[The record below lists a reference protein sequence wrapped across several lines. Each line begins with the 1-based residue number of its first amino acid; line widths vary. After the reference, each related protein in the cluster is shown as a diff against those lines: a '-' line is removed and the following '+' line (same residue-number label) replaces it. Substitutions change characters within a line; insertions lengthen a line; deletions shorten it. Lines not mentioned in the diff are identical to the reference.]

1 MNKLLARQLKRHLA
15 CADDAAVE
23 HMLQSIEQ
31 SAESIADPIAAN
43 TLRHLRRLLTATD
56 DAYSQF
62 DRDVALGSRSLQIS
76 SDELTQANETL
87 RLEAATRQRAIDA
100 LWQTAGQFQLSLGLS
115 PIDEKSADLEQ
126 LSVLMGQLVDARQKA
141 EAALLAQEAQ
151 FRTLASNIPG
161 VVFRCQIDYPWGM
174 HYINDEIE
182 VLTGYTPDLF
192 LAPQPQRSYGSLIHA
207 EDLAVVETAVNAAM
221 MGGERYSV
229 EYRIS
234 DAKGAVHWV
243 YERGQVVRNAS
254 GLAESLDGMIFDV
267 TEQKYAANQL
277 RQLSAAIEASPSPV
291 LITNVRGNIEYANP
305 KFEQTF
311 GYALTDI
318 LGENPTELLSGG
330 TPTPIIHEQIMQS
343 LLVGEE
349 WRNDLRNRC
358 KDGTLMWMSV
368 SISPIR
374 DTAGQM
380 THFVAVYE
388 NIELRKEVEQELINA
403 KEAADQA
410 NRLKSDFLANMSH
423 EIRTP
428 MNAIIGMTHLT
439 LKTELSSKQRDYL
452 SKTSLAAESL
462 LHILNDILDFSKIE
476 ADRLQLEIIPFSF
489 EAIFAQ
495 IRTLHQMK
503 AEEKGLRLSLN
514 VAAECPAALL
524 GDPLRLGQVLN
535 NLVSNAIKFTQKG
548 EVSVNVELVAQL
560 EGRVRL
566 HVAVKDSGIGLSP
579 EQIKLLF
586 KPFSQADGSTT
597 RKFGGTGLGL
607 SICKR
612 LIEMMEGDVWVES
625 EANHGSTFH
634 FTLWLERSTES
645 VLGEVKSNRSQNL
658 HGVRILLVED
668 NPLNQQVANE
678 LLTGVG
684 ASVILAQ
691 HGGEA
696 LGWLSIEPCPCDV
709 ILMDLQMPVLDGHQ
723 ATRLIRTDSRF
734 NDVPIIAMTAHA
746 MSDERQRCLDMGMN
760 DYITK
765 PIQPDVLFATVA
777 KWAAQHIIDMAELD
791 VDSGYIDE
799 SIVPNIKG
807 VNTQD
812 VLHRLMGDAQ
822 LYEALFKQFLNDYRD
837 SNASLLQLLK
847 DDHKGAERLA
857 HSMKG
862 VAGTL
867 GMGGLAEAATQLET
881 ALHAKPGDAGD
892 TLQPFSDALAQ
903 MLAEVDAV
911 YGEAAKVAATQ
922 PPVNDAEIEAI
933 MARLADLLND
943 CDGDAVEVYYQLRD
957 GLMDFEDMKLL
968 DRLGNAITNEFNF
981 TSAVQLLAELQQA
994 RGQG

>member
-15 CADDAAVE
+15 CVDEQAVE
-23 HMLQSIEQ
+23 AMLQSIEQ
-31 SAESIADPIAAN
+31 TADGLENRAVAN
-43 TLRHLRRLLTATD
+43 VLLGLRKLITATD
-56 DAYSQF
+56 EAYSQF

-87 RLEAATRQRAIDA
+87 RFEAATRQRAIDA
-100 LWQTAGQFQLSLGLS
+100 LWQTARQLQLSLGL
-115 PIDEKSADLEQ
+115 PPMDEKTADLEQ
-126 LSVLMGQLVDARQKA
+126 LSVLMGQLVDARQNA

-182 VLTGYTPDLF
+182 VLTGYPSDLF
-192 LAPQPQRSYGSLIHA
+192 LAPQPSCSYGSLIYA
-207 EDLAVVETAVNAAM
+207 DDLPVVDSAVNAAM
-221 MGGERYSV
+221 AGGERYSV
-229 EYRIS
+229 EYRIV
-234 DAKGAVHWV
+234 DAKGALHWV
-243 YERGQVVRNAS
+243 YERGQVVRDAA
-254 GLAESLDGMIFDV
+254 GRAECLDGLIFDV
-267 TEQKYAANQL
+267 TEQKRAANRL

-291 LITNVRGNIEYANP
+291 LITDVKGLIEYTNP
-305 KFEQTF
+305 KFEHTF
-311 GYALTDI
+311 GYTLTEI
-318 LGENPTELLSGG
+318 LGKNPTEVLLGS
-330 TPTPIIHEQIMQS
+330 TPKPVVHEQLMQS
-343 LLVGEE
+343 LLIGEE
-349 WRNDLRNRC
+349 WRKDLRNRC

-374 DTAGQM
+374 DTAGQI

-388 NIELRKEVEQELINA
+388 NIELRKAAEQELINA

-439 LKTELSSKQRDYL
+439 LKTELSAKQRDYL

-476 ADRLQLEIIPFSF
+476 ADRLQLENIPFSF

-495 IRTLHQMK
+495 LRTLHQIK
-503 AEEKGLRLSLN
+503 AEEKGLQLSLN
-514 VAAECPAALL
+514 MAPDCPVALL

-548 EVSVNVELVAQL
+548 GVSVNVDMVAQL

-566 HVAVKDSGIGLSP
+566 HIAVKDSGIGLSP

-612 LIEMMEGDVWVES
+612 LIAMMEGDVWVES
-625 EANHGSTFH
+625 QANQGCTFH
-634 FTLWLERSTES
+634 FTLWLARSSEA
-645 VLGEVKSNRSQNL
+645 LFNEVRTSRGQHLN
-658 HGVRILLVED
+658 GVRIMLVED

-678 LLTGVG
+678 LLTGAG

-696 LGWLSIEPCPCDV
+696 LGWLSIDPLPCDI
-709 ILMDLQMPVLDGHQ
+709 ILMDLQMPVLDGHY
-723 ATRLIRTDSRF
+723 ATRLIRTDERF
-734 NDVPIIAMTAHA
+734 KDLPIIAMTAHA
-746 MSDERQRCLDMGMN
+746 MSDERQRCLDTGMN

-777 KWAAQHIIDMAELD
+777 KWAGQHIIDIAEIE
-791 VDSGYIDE
+791 VDGGYIDKG
-799 SIVPNIKG
+799 IVPSISG
-807 VNTQD
+807 VNTGD
-812 VLHRLMGDAQ
+812 VLQRLMGDAV
-822 LYEALFKQFLNDYRD
+822 LYEALFKQFLTDYSD
-837 SNASLLQLLK
+837 AYASLLELLQK
-847 DDHKGAERLA
+847 DHVSAERLA

-867 GMGGLAEAATQLET
+867 GMPVLAAAASQLET
-881 ALHAKPGDAGD
+881 ALHASPGDAGAA
-892 TLQPFSDALAQ
+892 LLPFAEALAQ
-903 MLAEVDAV
+903 MLAAVDQV
-911 YGEAAKVAATQ
+911 YGDS
-922 PPVNDAEIEAI
+922 N
-933 MARLADLLND
+933 
-943 CDGDAVEVYYQLRD
+943 LR
-957 GLMDFEDMKLL
+957 
-968 DRLGNAITNEFNF
+968 
-981 TSAVQLLAELQQA
+981 
-994 RGQG
+994 

>member
-1 MNKLLARQLKRHLA
+1 LKRHLA
-15 CADDAAVE
+15 CADDAAVA
-23 HMLQSIEQ
+23 HMLHSIEL
-31 SAESIADPIAAN
+31 SAESVADPIAAN
-43 TLRHLRRLLTATD
+43 TLRNLRRLLTATD

-87 RLEAATRQRAIDA
+87 RFEAAARQRAIDA
-100 LWQTAGQFQLSLGLS
+100 LWQTARQLQSSLGQS
-115 PIDEKSADLEQ
+115 PIDETKADLEQ
-126 LSVLMGQLVDARQKA
+126 LSVMMGQLVDARQKA

-182 VLTGYTPDLF
+182 VLTGYTPDVF
-192 LAPQPQRSYGSLIHA
+192 LTPQPSRSFGSLIYA
-207 EDLAVVETAVNAAM
+207 DDMPLVNSAVNAAM
-221 MGGERYSV
+221 AGGERYSV

-234 DAKGAVHWV
+234 DAKGAVRWV
-243 YERGQVVRNAS
+243 YERGQVVRDGA
-254 GLAESLDGMIFDV
+254 GRAACLDGMIFDV
-267 TEQKYAANQL
+267 TEQKHAATQL

-291 LITNVRGNIEYANP
+291 LITNVQGHIEYANP
-305 KFEQTF
+305 KFEHTF
-311 GYALTDI
+311 GYSLVEI
-318 LGENPTELLSGG
+318 LGKNPTEVLSGG
-330 TPTPIIHEQIMQS
+330 TPKPVIHEQIMQS
-343 LLVGEE
+343 LMEGKE
-349 WRNDLRNRC
+349 WRKDLRNRC

-388 NIELRKEVEQELINA
+388 NIELRKAAEQELINA

-439 LKTELSSKQRDYL
+439 LKTELSTKQRDYL
-452 SKTSLAAESL
+452 SKTSIAAESL

-489 EAIFAQ
+489 EAVFAQ
-495 IRTLHQMK
+495 IRTLHQIK
-503 AEEKGLRLSLN
+503 AEEKGLYLSFNL
-514 VAAECPAALL
+514 AADCATPML
-524 GDPLRLGQVLN
+524 GDPLRLGQILN

-548 EVSVNVELVAQL
+548 GVSVEVEMVAQL
-560 EGRVRL
+560 SGRVRL
-566 HVAVKDSGIGLSP
+566 HVAVKDSGIGLSHQ
-579 EQIKLLF
+579 QIKLLF

-625 EANHGSTFH
+625 EANQGSTFH
-634 FTLWLERSTES
+634 FTLWLERSTET
-645 VLGEVKSNRSQNL
+645 LLNEVKTNRSQNL

-678 LLTGVG
+678 LLTGAG

-696 LGWLSIEPCPCDV
+696 LGWMSIEPLPCDL

-723 ATRLIRTDSRF
+723 ATRLIRTDARF
-734 NDVPIIAMTAHA
+734 KDLPIIAMTAHA

-765 PIQPDVLFATVA
+765 PIQPDILFSTVA
-777 KWAAQHIIDMAELD
+777 KWAGKHIIDLTVVD

-799 SIVPNIKG
+799 SIVPSILG
-807 VNTQD
+807 VDTQD
-812 VLHRLMGDAQ
+812 VLQRLMGDAQ
-822 LYEALFKQFLNDYRD
+822 LYQALFKQFLNDYRD
-837 SNASLLQLLK
+837 SNASLLQLLQH
-847 DDHKGAERLA
+847 DHKSAERLA

-867 GMGGLAEAATQLET
+867 GMGQLAEAATHLEA
-881 ALHAKPGDAGD
+881 ALHANPGEAGH
-892 TLQPFSDALAQ
+892 TLQPFSDALSN
-903 MLAEVDAV
+903 MLAAVDAV
-911 YGEAAKVAATQ
+911 YGDSKMLELISQV
-922 PPVNDAEIEAI
+922 DEAEIAKLITE
-933 MARLADLLND
+933 LFELLNA
-943 CDGDAVEVYYQLRD
+943 CDGDSVEVYYQLRD
-957 GLMDFEDMKLL
+957 GLGGSVDVKLL
-968 DRLGNAITNEFNF
+968 DRLGNAIANEFNF
-981 TSAVQLLAELQQA
+981 SAATQYLNDIQQA

>member
-15 CADDAAVE
+15 CVDEQAVQA
-23 HMLQSIEQ
+23 MLQSIEQ
-31 SAESIADPIAAN
+31 TADGLENRAVAN
-43 TLRHLRRLLTATD
+43 VLLGLRTLITATD
-56 DAYSQF
+56 EAYSQF

-87 RLEAATRQRAIDA
+87 RQEAATRQRAIDA
-100 LWQTAGQFQLSLGLS
+100 LWQTAGQLQLSLGLP
-115 PIDEKSADLEQ
+115 PIDEKTADLEQ

-182 VLTGYTPDLF
+182 VLTGYTSDLF
-192 LAPQPQRSYGSLIHA
+192 LAPQPSCSYGSLIYA
-207 EDLAVVETAVNAAM
+207 DDLSVVDSAVSAAVA
-221 MGGERYSV
+221 GGERYSV
-229 EYRIS
+229 EYRIV
-234 DAKGAVHWV
+234 DAKGEVHWV
-243 YERGQVVRNAS
+243 YERGQVVRDAA
-254 GLAESLDGMIFDV
+254 GRAECLDGLIFDV
-267 TEQKYAANQL
+267 TEQKRAANRL

-291 LITNVRGNIEYANP
+291 LITDVKGLIEYTNP
-305 KFEQTF
+305 KFEHTF
-311 GYALTDI
+311 GYTLTEI
-318 LGENPTELLSGG
+318 LGKNPTEILLGS
-330 TPTPIIHEQIMQS
+330 TPKPVVHEQLMQS
-343 LLVGEE
+343 LLIGEE
-349 WRNDLRNRC
+349 WRKDLRNRC
-358 KDGTLMWMSV
+358 KDGTLMWMSM

-374 DTAGQM
+374 DTAGQI

-388 NIELRKEVEQELINA
+388 NIELRKAAEQELINA

-439 LKTELSSKQRDYL
+439 LKTELSAKQRDYL

-476 ADRLQLEIIPFSF
+476 ADRLQLENIPFSF

-495 IRTLHQMK
+495 LRTLHQIK
-503 AEEKGLRLSLN
+503 AEEKGLQLSLN
-514 VAAECPAALL
+514 MAPDCPVALL

-548 EVSVNVELVAQL
+548 GVSVNVDMVAQL

-566 HVAVKDSGIGLSP
+566 HIAVKDSGIGLSP

-612 LIEMMEGDVWVES
+612 LIAMMEGDVWVES
-625 EANHGSTFH
+625 QAHQGCTFH
-634 FTLWLERSTES
+634 FTLWLGRSSEA
-645 VLGEVKSNRSQNL
+645 LLNEVRTSRGQNL
-658 HGVRILLVED
+658 KGVRIMLVED

-678 LLTGVG
+678 LLIGAG

-696 LGWLSIEPCPCDV
+696 LGWLSIDPLPCDI
-709 ILMDLQMPVLDGHQ
+709 ILMDLQMPVLDGHY
-723 ATRLIRTDSRF
+723 ATRLIRTDERF
-734 NDVPIIAMTAHA
+734 KDLPIIAMTAHA
-746 MSDERQRCLDMGMN
+746 MSDERQRCLDTGMN

-765 PIQPDVLFATVA
+765 PIQLDVLFATVA
-777 KWAAQHIIDMAELD
+777 KWAGQHIIDNAELE

-799 SIVPNIKG
+799 GIVPSISG
-807 VNTQD
+807 VNTRD
-812 VLHRLMGDAQ
+812 VLQRLMGDAV
-822 LYEALFKQFLNDYRD
+822 LYEALFKQFLTDYSD
-837 SNASLLQLLK
+837 AYASLLELLQK
-847 DDHKGAERLA
+847 DHVSAERLA

-867 GMGGLAEAATQLET
+867 GMPVLADAASQLET
-881 ALHAKPGDAGD
+881 ALHASPGDAGAA
-892 TLQPFSDALAQ
+892 LLPFAEALAQ
-903 MLAEVDAV
+903 MLAAVDQV
-911 YGEAAKVAATQ
+911 YGDS
-922 PPVNDAEIEAI
+922 N
-933 MARLADLLND
+933 
-943 CDGDAVEVYYQLRD
+943 LR
-957 GLMDFEDMKLL
+957 
-968 DRLGNAITNEFNF
+968 
-981 TSAVQLLAELQQA
+981 
-994 RGQG
+994 